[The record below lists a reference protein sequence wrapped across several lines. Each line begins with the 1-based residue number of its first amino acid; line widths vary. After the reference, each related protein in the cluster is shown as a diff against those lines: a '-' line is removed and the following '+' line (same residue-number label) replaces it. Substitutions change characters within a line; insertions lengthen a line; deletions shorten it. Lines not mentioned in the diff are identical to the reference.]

1 MSADP
6 TAPAGG
12 DEPRRSP
19 PEEPKSLF
27 EKLGAALPVGLTAI
41 ATAFAG
47 LSTSEMTQAM
57 YWRSAAAQDQAKA
70 NDQWTL
76 AGFKRDRSLIVQTA
90 AAQLRATA
98 GYRPPPVTGQT
109 SESAPDAVRQAAQWL
124 AGNGPPKAELPPV
137 ADPAIQAVLD
147 AVRDRRPEAEVV
159 RMARAI
165 DRGRLDQ
172 AIHSAQEEMARVER
186 EWDPVLRQVER
197 IVAVGASGAGKVGEE
212 ATRSRAAAEA
222 SALQAAR
229 YEVESRRYRAEATL
243 NQGLGFLYEVRVKA
257 STAESDRHRDRSK
270 NFFYAMLA
278 AQVGATVASLGLARR
293 RKSALWTLAGIA
305 GVVAVA
311 FGAYVYVG
319 M

>member
-1 MSADP
+1 MSAD
-6 TAPAGG
+6 APA
-12 DEPRRSP
+12 EPP
-19 PEEPKSLF
+19 PEEPSKSIF

-70 NDQWTL
+70 NDQWSL

-90 AAQLRATA
+90 AAQLRAAA
-98 GYRPPPVTGQT
+98 GYRGLPEVNVGGDPQEQYNPPSG
-109 SESAPDAVRQAAQWL
+109 AAEWL
-124 AGNGPPKAELPPV
+124 RGSGPPKVKLPFIAHPNIVETLDAIREHRPEEELIALAKPIARSSIDRAIAEAEDKIVRVDHDWASWLRATDGIV
-137 ADPAIQAVLD
+137 QRQLD
-147 AVRDRRPEAEVV
+147 AV
-159 RMARAI
+159 ARAGEK
-165 DRGRLDQ
+165 DR
-172 AIHSAQEEMARVER
+172 AEKVAQ
-186 EWDPVLRQVER
+186 
-197 IVAVGASGAGKVGEE
+197 
-212 ATRSRAAAEA
+212 A
-222 SALQAAR
+222 SAVQAAR
-229 YEVESRRYRAEATL
+229 YELENRRYRAEATL
-243 NQGLGFLYEVRVKA
+243 NQELGYLYELRVKV

-293 RKSALWTLAGIA
+293 RKSAFWTLAGVA
-305 GVVAVA
+305 GIVAVA